1 MRNILPVAI
10 LALTVAMAA
19 GAQAESPSAASGSVG
34 TNVGNSLDEPMV
46 VTADNGNVREQ
57 PNAQA
62 KLLTTVP
69 HGGRV
74 VMIGTANGGA
84 WAHVKVDGLDGYMD
98 LVLLAKAPPAEGTST
113 FTTEQSAPRYMI
125 VTADSANVR
134 QGPSNDSELLVT
146 LPRGSRVVVVGSD
159 QGWSRIHGNEH
170 DGYVESAKLADTT
183 STYYAPSY
191 STSVPTYQ
199 YQPNGQT
206 YQYQPSYQYQ
216 PTGVPTYQYQPNIQV
231 NQYQPN
237 GQGYQYQPNGQAYP
251 QGYAG
256 RQWGRWHHPPNPGLA
271 EPSPE
276 HRAAGLPD
284 PGSRHR
290 RWRLGPCGRQW
301 S

>member
-1 MRNILPVAI
+1 M
-10 LALTVAMAA
+10 
-19 GAQAESPSAASGSVG
+19 
-34 TNVGNSLDEPMV
+34 
-46 VTADNGNVREQ
+46 REQ

-98 LVLLAKAPPAEGTST
+98 LVQLAKAPAEATST
-113 FTTEQSAPRYMI
+113 FTTEQSTPRYMM

-134 QGPSNDSELLVT
+134 QRPSNDSELLVT

-216 PTGVPTYQYQPNIQV
+216 PTGQTYQYQPTYQYQQ
-231 NQYQPN
+231 N
-237 GQGYQYQPNGQAYP
+237 GQGYPPSMRVVNGGGGTIHQTP
-251 QGYAG
+251 DSRSLLLGTVPPGYSV
-256 RQWGRWHHPPNPGLA
+256 QV
-271 EPSPE
+271 
-276 HRAAGLPD
+276 
-284 PGSRHR
+284 
-290 RWRLGPCGRQW
+290 LGTVDGGWAHVVASGIDGYMSYDQLQ
-301 S
+301 

>member
-1 MRNILPVAI
+1 
-10 LALTVAMAA
+10 MAG

-46 VTADNGNVREQ
+46 VTVDNGNVREQ

-98 LVLLAKAPPAEGTST
+98 LVQLAKAPAEGTST
-113 FTTEQSAPRYMI
+113 FTTEQSAPRYMM

-134 QGPSNDSELLVT
+134 QRPSNDSELLVT

-170 DGYVESAKLADTT
+170 DGYVESAKLADAT
-183 STYYAPSY
+183 SPYYAPSY

-216 PTGVPTYQYQPNIQV
+216 PNGQTYQYQPTY
-231 NQYQPN
+231 QYPQN
-237 GQGYQYQPNGQAYP
+237 GQGYPPSMRVVNGGGGTIHQTP
-251 QGYAG
+251 DSRSPLLGTVPPGYSV
-256 RQWGRWHHPPNPGLA
+256 QV
-271 EPSPE
+271 
-276 HRAAGLPD
+276 
-284 PGSRHR
+284 
-290 RWRLGPCGRQW
+290 LGTVDGGWAHVVASGIDGYMSYDQLQ
-301 S
+301 

>member
-98 LVLLAKAPPAEGTST
+98 LVLLAKAPPAEGPST

-216 PTGVPTYQYQPNIQV
+216 PTGQTYQYQPTYQYQQ
-231 NQYQPN
+231 N
-237 GQGYQYQPNGQAYP
+237 GQGYPPSMRVVNGGGGTIHQTP
-251 QGYAG
+251 DSRSLLLGTVPPGYSV
-256 RQWGRWHHPPNPGLA
+256 QV
-271 EPSPE
+271 
-276 HRAAGLPD
+276 
-284 PGSRHR
+284 
-290 RWRLGPCGRQW
+290 LGTVDGGWAHVVASGIDGYMSYNQLQ
-301 S
+301 